1 MPRSCCLALLS
12 LFLLGFSLFAATND
26 AALWQEYGL
35 TGTQHLTS
43 GADRV
48 TAYRMKDPTGAIA
61 AWESLRT
68 EKSGSCAL
76 GSFCTAEPGRTIVA
90 QENYVLA
97 FEGPQPSASQY
108 QTLFAGLPGKHDTA
122 LPAILSFLPSKGL
135 VPHSA
140 RYILGPASYS
150 AFAPKLAQ
158 VDPGFNEEVEA
169 QVADYRVGRSRRPIR
184 LVLFYY
190 PSPSMARQHLPAFEK
205 IPGAHVRRSVL
216 LLGVIPG
223 SATPKEARVLLNQV
237 QYKAKIV
244 MDAATVPGPNSVK
257 SLVTLVVNLI
267 ILSALLACVCI
278 LGGLIYAGMRIY
290 RRRYGKLDASEAM
303 TTLGLSRRW
312 HEPVNATKT
321 GG

>member
-1 MPRSCCLALLS
+1 MSRSCSLALLPLL
-12 LFLLGFSLFAATND
+12 LFGSSLFAAND

-35 TGTQHLTS
+35 AGTQHLAS

-61 AWESLRT
+61 AWQWLRT
-68 EKSGSCAL
+68 EKSRSCGL

-97 FEGPQPSASQY
+97 FEGPQPSPSQY
-108 QTLFAGLPGKHDTA
+108 KALFAALPGKHDTA
-122 LPAILSFLPSKGL
+122 LPAILSFLPTKNL

-140 RYILGPASYS
+140 RYILGPVSYS

-205 IPGAHVRRSVL
+205 IPGVYAKRSAL
-216 LLGVIPG
+216 LLGVIPSSG
-223 SATPKEARVLLNQV
+223 TPQEAQTVLKQV

-244 MDAATVPGPNSVK
+244 MDAATIPGPNSVK
-257 SLVTLVVNLI
+257 SLVTLIVNLI

-290 RRRYGKLDASEAM
+290 RRRYGKLDSSEAM
-303 TTLGLSRRW
+303 TTLGLSDRW
-312 HEPVNATKT
+312 HETVNATKA